1 MKNKKFSTR
10 VLAEMALFTAIAFA
24 LDVLQ
29 SGLFRGIWTNGGSV
43 GIAMVPI
50 FILCYKRGFLPGL
63 ISGFALSFLQMLGG
77 VYAIADTWYNVLLQI
92 SLDYILAYPV
102 ISVAGLLAKQYQNA
116 ETTKKKMIFLNI
128 GIAIGGLL
136 KFLCHYLAGVI
147 FWASSCPE
155 DFLGGPAV
163 YSLVYN
169 GSFMIINIILAC
181 VIMSLISCKY
191 PQLLKEESANEEA

>member
-24 LDVLQ
+24 LDVFQ

-50 FILCYKRGFLPGL
+50 FILCFKRGFLPGL

-77 VYAIADTWYNVLLQI
+77 VYAIADKWYMVLLQI

-102 ISVAGLLAKQYQNA
+102 IAAAGLLYSAYQNA
-116 ETTKKKMIFLNI
+116 NTNTKKLLVLNI
-128 GIAIGGLL
+128 GIVVGGLL
-136 KFLCHYLAGVI
+136 KLLCHFLAGVI
-147 FWASSCPE
+147 FWSSSTPE
-155 DFLGGPAV
+155 GFLGGPIV

-169 GSFMIINIILAC
+169 GSFMIINILLAC
-181 VIMSLISCKY
+181 AIMSVISLKY
-191 PQLLKEESANEEA
+191 PNLLKKEDVVNE